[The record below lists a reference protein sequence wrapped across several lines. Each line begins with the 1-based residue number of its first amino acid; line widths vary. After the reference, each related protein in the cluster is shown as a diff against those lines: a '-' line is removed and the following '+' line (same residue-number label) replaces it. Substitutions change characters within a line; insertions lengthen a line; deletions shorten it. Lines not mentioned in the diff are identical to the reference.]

1 MILIRYLLVGL
12 IIYLI
17 VRAFIRFGDDDTS
30 GRQNK
35 QNIKKG
41 PSSKKVSKAIGEYI
55 DYEEVK
61 DKEKEKEEERV

>member
-17 VRAFIRFGDDDTS
+17 VRAFIRFGDGNETS
-30 GRQNK
+30 GRQYR
-35 QNIKKG
+35 QNINKD
-41 PSSKKVSKAIGEYI
+41 PAAKKVSKAIGEYI

-61 DKEKEKEEERV
+61 EKEKEKI

>member
-17 VRAFIRFGDDDTS
+17 IRAFIRFSDDNKTS
-30 GRQNK
+30 GGQYK
-35 QNIKKG
+35 QNIRKG

-61 DKEKEKEEERV
+61 DKKKEES